1 MFLENLLN
9 NFNLAPEVINLVT
22 LIISQLNL
30 LMILVQNVMDMG
42 LIERG
47 KYEEKKSTFKIKTIT
62 DFICAMFSP
71 HAGLAMTKIET
82 QVVEPTAFDQVKTI
96 V

>member
-1 MFLENLLN
+1 MAKQNRNESLESYTSTISHEFRTPLATSLMFLENLLN

-47 KYEEKKSTFKIKTIT
+47 KYEEKESTF
-62 DFICAMFSP
+62 
-71 HAGLAMTKIET
+71 
-82 QVVEPTAFDQVKTI
+82 
-96 V
+96 

>member
-9 NFNLAPEVINLVT
+9 NFKLAPEVINLIT

-47 KYEEKKSTFKIKTIT
+47 KYEEKESTF
-62 DFICAMFSP
+62 
-71 HAGLAMTKIET
+71 
-82 QVVEPTAFDQVKTI
+82 
-96 V
+96 

>member
-22 LIISQLNL
+22 LITSQLNL
-30 LMILVQNVMDMG
+30 LLMLVQNVMDMG

-47 KYEEKKSTFKIKTIT
+47 KYEEKESAFQIKTIT
-62 DFICAMFSP
+62 DFISAMFRP
-71 HAGLAMTKIET
+71 HATLAMTNIDT
-82 QVVEPTAFDQVKTI
+82 QVVEPAAFDQVKTI